1 MSDAKLYLEIAIWS
15 QVVSSFVF
23 IGALVFIWFRW
34 LLPVFLSAQ
43 DRSNRAIAE
52 AERHRDEVKAALETL
67 RSEIDSA
74 RHDAELIVQRADD
87 HAQHERQSALDEV
100 NDAGVRA
107 LENAGKEIDRARAAA
122 RARLRADLLGRALR
136 VAREDAVRR
145 IGPSLDERLI
155 DTFVGSLERANG

>member
-1 MSDAKLYLEIAIWS
+1 
-15 QVVSSFVF
+15 
-23 IGALVFIWFRW
+23 
-34 LLPVFLSAQ
+34 
-43 DRSNRAIAE
+43 
-52 AERHRDEVKAALETL
+52 VKAALETL

-87 HAQHERQSALDEV
+87 HAQHERQSAIDEV
-100 NDAGVRA
+100 KDAGVRA
-107 LENAGKEIDRARAAA
+107 LENAGKEIDRARAAG

-136 VAREDAVRR
+136 VAREDAARR